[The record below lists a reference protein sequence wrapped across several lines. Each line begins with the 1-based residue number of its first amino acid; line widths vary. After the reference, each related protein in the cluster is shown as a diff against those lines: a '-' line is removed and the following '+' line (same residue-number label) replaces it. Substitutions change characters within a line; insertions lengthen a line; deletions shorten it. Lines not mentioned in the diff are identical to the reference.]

1 MSGRESWTDEMKTE
15 RNINDLQ
22 KDAEND
28 KYIYAKKVLRKMKP
42 KKKTK
47 NILSSESEQT
57 EISWKHED

>member
-22 KDAEND
+22 KDAEN

-57 EISWKHED
+57 EISWKHEDW

>member
-22 KDAEND
+22 KDAEN